1 MLDEGSGGRTSIE
14 MHEALAAIG
23 AHLESDI
30 GSDASLLGTSVL
42 SRFAGDALSLLGDF
56 AVRPSLTEADFTR
69 VRQLRLNR
77 LRQLRDMPGA
87 VADRAFTRLLYGSH
101 PYGHTPLGTEQSLTS
116 LSVDDVRR
124 FHAGALRPSE
134 ATLVAVGDCDHADDR
149 AARSRRVRRLERHGK
164 PAAARPDRDAGVV
177 APCGGSPRQGA
188 AVRACASDTWRSTRS
203 NPDFHALVAANMV
216 LGGQFVSRDQ
226 SQPARGQ
233 GHYLRRAHG
242 IRLPPPP
249 GPVRVECQ
257 RADGSDR
264 DSRLPNRSGRSRRFA
279 DPRRSRTKSSRS
291 VWLR

>member
-1 MLDEGSGGRTSIE
+1 MTSSAKIDRSRLPEPGSARSFTFPTIEKSTLGNGLRVWTVSHPNVPVVNFALLFRRGAADDPAGQEGLAAISIDMLDEGSGGRTSIE

-101 PYGHTPLGTEQSLTS
+101 PYGHTPLGTESSLTS

-134 ATLVAVGDCDHADDR
+134 ATLVAVGDCDHAAIER
-149 AARSRRVRRLERHGK
+149 LAADAFAGWSGT
-164 PAAARPDRDAGVV
+164 ANRPLPVPHRDAGVV
-177 APCGGSPRQGA
+177 APCGGSSRQGA
-188 AVRACASDTWRSTRS
+188 AVRASHRTR
-203 NPDFHALVAANMV
+203 
-216 LGGQFVSRDQ
+216 GGRTQQ
-226 SQPARGQ
+226 S
-233 GHYLRRAHG
+233 
-242 IRLPPPP
+242 
-249 GPVRVECQ
+249 
-257 RADGSDR
+257 
-264 DSRLPNRSGRSRRFA
+264 
-279 DPRRSRTKSSRS
+279 
-291 VWLR
+291 